1 LAPDFNTGTKEN
13 SVEDEEQTITPNRFN
28 TQLVLISGESASGKS
43 ASLMNLRDQPNW
55 MYLNCEAGK
64 RLPFRNRF
72 DNYNVVDPYQVHEG
86 LDHAKTSNHAGVVID
101 TLTFLMDMYETQY
114 VLPATN
120 TMAAWGQYAQFFKIM
135 MQEKVAS
142 LGKPVIIMG
151 HVRDDLDE
159 KAMEIKTKVP
169 VKGALQNNGI
179 EAYFS
184 TVVSTKKVPISKLA
198 AYENDLLHITED
210 DEMLGY
216 KHVFQTRLTKETT
229 GERIRSPIGLFT
241 KAETYMDNDAQLL
254 LDRLKEFYD

>member
-1 LAPDFNTGTKEN
+1 MEDQQQEINPD
-13 SVEDEEQTITPNRFN
+13 VFN

-43 ASLMNLRDQPNW
+43 ASLMNIRNQEKW
-55 MYLNCEAGK
+55 MYLNCESGK
-64 RLPFRNRF
+64 RLPFRNKF
-72 DNYNVVDPYQVHEG
+72 NAYNVIDPYQVHEG
-86 LDHAKTSNHAGVVID
+86 LDHAKHSDHIGVIID
-101 TLTFLMDMYETQY
+101 TVTFLMDMFETQY
-114 VLPATN
+114 VLPSTN

-159 KAMEIKTKVP
+159 KAMEMKTKVP

-184 TVVSTKKVPISKLA
+184 TVVSTKKISLTKLA

-210 DEMLGY
+210 DELLGY

-229 GERIRSPIGLFT
+229 GERIRSPMGLFT
-241 KAETYMDNDAQLL
+241 KAETFMDNDAQLL